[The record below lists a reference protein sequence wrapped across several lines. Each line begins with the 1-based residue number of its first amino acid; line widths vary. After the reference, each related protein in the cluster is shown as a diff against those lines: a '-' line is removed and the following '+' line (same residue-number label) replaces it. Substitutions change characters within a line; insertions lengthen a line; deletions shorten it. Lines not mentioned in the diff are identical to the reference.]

1 MRMSFN
7 QRKQARSGKDNDLDN
22 SCLSKNM
29 LSLEGVSLHFGDN
42 VVVND
47 ISFEVQ
53 TGEMLCLLGP
63 SGCGKTST
71 LRLVAGL
78 DRPNEGTIT
87 LGGRVVSSP
96 NKLVAPHKRDVG
108 LLFQEFA
115 LFPHLTVS
123 ENISY
128 GLVAFSREQNLRR
141 VSELIDR
148 MRLKKHADKYP
159 HMLSGG
165 EQQRVALAR
174 ALAPGPKLLLLD
186 EPFSGLDTTLRE
198 EMAEE
203 TLSMLKE
210 LGVTA
215 VMVTHD
221 PEEALTMANRIVLM
235 NEGKIVQVGTPKELF
250 RSPSNVFSASFFGRI
265 NQIEGVVEGDIVK
278 TDLGAFRNPDLPE
291 GAPAQVL
298 LRPEAIKIVTQ
309 STDDSSPNSLLV
321 CGVQYAGNS
330 SLIRLGI
337 GDWPQPHT
345 HVEVRY
351 SQAAAFDLGDRI
363 PVEIDQDQAFVFL
376 K

>member
-7 QRKQARSGKDNDLDN
+7 KRKQARSVKDNDLDN

-47 ISFEVQ
+47 VSFEVQ

-78 DRPNEGTIT
+78 DRPNEGIIT

-108 LLFQEFA
+108 LLFQDFA
-115 LFPHLTVS
+115 LFPHLSVS

-128 GLVAFSREQNLRR
+128 GLVAFSREQNFRR
-141 VSELIDR
+141 VSELLDR

-221 PEEALTMANRIVLM
+221 PEEALTMASRIVLM
-235 NEGKIVQVGTPKELF
+235 NEGKVIQVGTPKELF

-265 NQIEGVVEGDIVK
+265 NQIDGVVEGDIVK

-291 GAPAQVL
+291 GAAAQVL
-298 LRPEAIKIVTQ
+298 LRPEAFKIVTQ
-309 STDDSSPNSLLV
+309 SGDDSSPNSLLV

-351 SQAAAFDLGDRI
+351 PQAAAFDLGDRI

>member
-1 MRMSFN
+1 MSFN
-7 QRKQARSGKDNDLDN
+7 KRKQAWGVKDRDLDN
-22 SCLSKNM
+22 TGLSKNM
-29 LSLEGVSLHFGDN
+29 LSLERVSLHYGDN
-42 VVVND
+42 VVVD
-47 ISFEVQ
+47 DVTFEAQ
-53 TGEMLCLLGP
+53 TGEVLCLLGP

-78 DRPNEGTIT
+78 DRPEEGTIT
-87 LGGRVVSSP
+87 IGGQAVSSP
-96 NKLVAPHKRDVG
+96 KKLVAPHKRNVG
-108 LLFQEFA
+108 LLFQDFA

-128 GLVAFSREQNLRR
+128 GLATLSREKNLRR
-141 VSELIDR
+141 VSELLDR
-148 MRLKKHADKYP
+148 VRLQKHAEKYP

-174 ALAPGPKLLLLD
+174 ALAPGPQLLLLD

-203 TLSMLKE
+203 TLCMLKE
-210 LGVTA
+210 LGVTS

-235 NEGKIVQVGTPKELF
+235 NEGKVVQVGTPKDLF

-265 NQIEGVVEGDIVK
+265 NQIDGVVEGDFVN
-278 TDLGAFRNPDLPE
+278 TDLGAFRNPDLPD
-291 GAPAQVL
+291 GAAARVL
-298 LRPEAIKIVTQ
+298 LRPEAFKIMTQ
-309 STDDSSPNSLLV
+309 GIDTSSTNALLV

-345 HVEVRY
+345 HVDVRC
-351 SQAAAFDLGDRI
+351 SQAAAFELGDRI

>member
-1 MRMSFN
+1 M
-7 QRKQARSGKDNDLDN
+7 
-22 SCLSKNM
+22 
-29 LSLEGVSLHFGDN
+29 SLHLGDN
-42 VVVND
+42 VVVNNV
-47 ISFEVQ
+47 SFQVQ

-87 LGGRVVSSP
+87 LGGRVASSP

-108 LLFQEFA
+108 LLFQDFA
-115 LFPHLTVS
+115 LFPHLSVS

-141 VSELIDR
+141 VNELLDR
-148 MRLKKHADKYP
+148 MRLKKHSDKYP

-198 EMAEE
+198 DMAEE

-221 PEEALTMANRIVLM
+221 PEEALTMASRIVLM
-235 NEGKIVQVGTPKELF
+235 NEGKVIQVGTPKELF

-265 NQIEGVVEGDIVK
+265 NQIDGVVEGDIVK

-291 GAPAQVL
+291 GAAAQVL
-298 LRPEAIKIVTQ
+298 LRPEAFKIVTQ
-309 STDDSSPNSLLV
+309 SRDDSSPNSLLV